1 MISRAVK
8 LASLMKEQ
16 RKIHKI
22 SQEKLSLKLGW
33 GLKGSQVVS
42 NIERSKQQIPPK
54 DVNKLS
60 IELMIDRSKII
71 DAMIADYQQ
80 ALMKEIDKVHY
91 IKE

>member
-8 LASLMKEQ
+8 LASLMKEH

-33 GLKGSQVVS
+33 GPKGSQVVS

-60 IELMIDRSKII
+60 AELMIDRSKII
-71 DAMIADYQQ
+71 DAMITDYQQ
-80 ALMKEIDKVHY
+80 ALMTEIDKVH
-91 IKE
+91 